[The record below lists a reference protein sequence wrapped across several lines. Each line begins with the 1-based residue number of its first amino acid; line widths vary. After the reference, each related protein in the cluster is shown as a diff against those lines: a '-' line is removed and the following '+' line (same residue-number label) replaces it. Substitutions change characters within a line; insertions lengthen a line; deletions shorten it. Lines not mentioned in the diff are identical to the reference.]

1 MSSSP
6 SPDIAAV
13 LDAAGS
19 QWAAL
24 QAWQVMPLEACSNG
38 AIVLDGP
45 AFIYRWDNGL
55 GPVKV
60 SFWPGDSCRVANG
73 HGQLLAIQ
81 QQDGG
86 LLVKLPGREPLVL
99 AGLAPAQ
106 RQPLGELIGEAR
118 SAQSGGGAERWA
130 RELVL
135 VAAGMRLAA
144 LARDAAAGP
153 DGLAGARRLPE
164 KDDLANKLHEWL
176 RPNLEKSVKLGD
188 AARHFKKSPR
198 QLIRILKETTGT
210 GFADHLTLH
219 RLTLARTLLMRNGHS
234 VMEVALAS
242 GFNSREQFIRSFNKT
257 FGWTPLQFRKAWSE
271 AALGADDLSPLCR
284 VCGREPV
291 EWLPAGSLAAGPE
304 EGRQGPAHTLVVA
317 NALHDIVELFRIN
330 DCGQRTRVEVLDR
343 GAMAFVSRDH
353 GGSCW
358 LVRVPASGRERLFR
372 TPAGQALA
380 VVAAATLGA

>member
-1 MSSSP
+1 
-6 SPDIAAV
+6 
-13 LDAAGS
+13 
-19 QWAAL
+19 
-24 QAWQVMPLEACSNG
+24 MPLESSAEGS
-38 AIVLDGP
+38 IVLDGP

-55 GPVKV
+55 GPVRV
-60 SFWPGDSCRVANG
+60 SFWPGDACRVANG

-81 QQDGG
+81 SQDGG

-99 AGLAPAQ
+99 AGLAAGQ
-106 RQPLGELIGEAR
+106 RQSLVELIGEAR
-118 SAQSGGGAERWA
+118 SVQANVGSGAGRWA
-130 RELVL
+130 SDLLL

-144 LARDAAAGP
+144 LTRDAAAAP
-153 DGLAGARRLPE
+153 ERHARARRAPE
-164 KDDLANKLHEWL
+164 KEHLAHKLHEWL

-242 GFNSREQFIRSFNKT
+242 GFNSREQFIRSFNKA

-271 AALGADDLSPLCR
+271 AALGDGDLSPLCQ
-284 VCGREPV
+284 VCGRVPV
-291 EWLPAGSLAAGPE
+291 EWLPAGSLATGME
-304 EGRQGPAHTLVVA
+304 DGRQGSAQTLVVA

-330 DCGQRTRVEVLDR
+330 DCGQRTRIEVLDR

-358 LVRVPASGRERLFR
+358 LVRVPANGRERFFR
-372 TPAGQALA
+372 TAAGHALA
-380 VVAAATLGA
+380 VVGVATMAA